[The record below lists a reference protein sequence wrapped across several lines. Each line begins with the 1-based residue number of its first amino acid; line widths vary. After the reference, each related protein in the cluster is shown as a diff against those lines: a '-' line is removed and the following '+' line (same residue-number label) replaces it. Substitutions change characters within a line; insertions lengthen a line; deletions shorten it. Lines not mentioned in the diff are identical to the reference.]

1 MLKIIVNISQYARSH
16 DRSHDTLAIPKLKF
30 KNKTFSMPKVYFL
43 VKKPKLKLNFNTKT
57 TLPFICVYVCICMST
72 CCVLGHSF
80 LFHSSYSLTTFQAA
94 LQILLHKV
102 PPKPDHS
109 PRSPHA
115 KVHNTLLPLHLPYTL
130 LHYRVGVASNHIHVG
145 QAIFLINIIQRLM
158 NLTNTGGLAMITR
171 VVLKIIKL
179 VILIVKED
187 IMIIDKWNTVI
198 NNEITII
205 KEQVKER
212 IKVCMNA

>member
-1 MLKIIVNISQYARSH
+1 MLKIIVNISQYA
-16 DRSHDTLAIPKLKF
+16 RSHDTLAIPKLKF

-57 TLPFICVYVCICMST
+57 TLPFICMYVCMST
-72 CCVLGHSF
+72 CCLFGHSF

-115 KVHNTLLPLHLPYTL
+115 KVHNTFAIAFTLTL
-130 LHYRVGVASNHIHVG
+130 LHYRVGVVSNHIHVG